1 MAARLF
7 NLRNVPDDEASE
19 VRQLLEENHISFYET
34 KVSGWGFSSPAIW
47 LNDEAQ
53 LDNARALLD
62 AYQKRRAAS
71 ARAAY
76 EQLKQEG
83 NAPTLLGNMLRH
95 PFVSIGL
102 ILAILFVLYVS
113 LSPFI
118 QFGK

>member
-1 MAARLF
+1 MAVRLF
-7 NLRNVPDDEASE
+7 NLRNVPEDELAE
-19 VRQLLEENHISFYET
+19 VRQLLEENGIAFYET

-47 LNDEAQ
+47 LNNDHE
-53 LDNARALLD
+53 LDHARALLD
-62 AYQKRRAAS
+62 AYQQQRAAT

-76 EQLKQEG
+76 EQQRQEG

-95 PFVSIGL
+95 PFASLGL

-113 LSPFI
+113 LSPFL